1 MRMGSKLV
9 SAALSLVFLPLGIQA
24 QEVDTTS
31 FNALE
36 YSMQKRYR
44 PRNEAF
50 VSEKFLDNTFLR
62 AGMGTVG
69 LFRNSVSSYSQGPS
83 VSVSADQTSYRLKLR
98 LTVRCLI
105 R

>member
-36 YSMQKRYR
+36 YSM
-44 PRNEAF
+44 
-50 VSEKFLDNTFLR
+50 
-62 AGMGTVG
+62 
-69 LFRNSVSSYSQGPS
+69 
-83 VSVSADQTSYRLKLR
+83 
-98 LTVRCLI
+98 
-105 R
+105 

>member
-50 VSEKFLDNTFLR
+50 VSENSWTILFCVREWVLWACSAIPCQVILR
-62 AGMGTVG
+62 D
-69 LFRNSVSSYSQGPS
+69 RQSQFQS
-83 VSVSADQTSYRLKLR
+83 E
-98 LTVRCLI
+98 RCLI